1 MVTIKNT
8 MILMRLPVRDNE
20 MVMMIKFMMM
30 MMRIMRMSMM
40 RMRMLIPT
48 IKEEGRGHLLEARNL
63 NKCYKGTREAVK
75 ER

>member
-1 MVTIKNT
+1 MAND
-8 MILMRLPVRDNE
+8 ME
-20 MVMMIKFMMM
+20 MMIKFMIMI
-30 MMRIMRMSMM
+30 MMRIVRMKM
-40 RMRMLIPT
+40 MRMLIPA

>member
-1 MVTIKNT
+1 
-8 MILMRLPVRDNE
+8 MRLPVRDNE

>member
-1 MVTIKNT
+1 

-20 MVMMIKFMMM
+20 MVMMIKFMMMM

-63 NKCYKGTREAVK
+63 NKCYKGTKEAVK